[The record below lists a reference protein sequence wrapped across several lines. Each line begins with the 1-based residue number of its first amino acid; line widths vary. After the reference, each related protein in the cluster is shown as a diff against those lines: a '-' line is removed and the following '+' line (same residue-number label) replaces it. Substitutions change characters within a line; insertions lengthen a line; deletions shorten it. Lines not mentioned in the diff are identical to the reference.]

1 MYGARYQKP
10 EAALVYYNQV
20 LQRLRATPGIE
31 SVAMTSELPLGDF
44 DRRGFHIRDRRPS
57 IPSDVPSA
65 DTYSVSPDYFHVMK
79 LPLRR
84 GRLFTEAD
92 GPTAPKVA
100 IISETCAREQFPGES
115 AIGKQIQLGGRDD
128 QKPWATIVGVVGDV
142 HQYGL
147 EIKPNI
153 AAYIVQAQ
161 DASFGYSL
169 GARTAIDPRRMEPTV
184 RAAFLAVD
192 ATQPV
197 FRVQPMESY
206 LAWPPDFWHPCF

>member
-1 MYGARYQKP
+1 MWTGGDSTS
-10 EAALVYYNQV
+10 
-20 LQRLRATPGIE
+20 ATAVP
-31 SVAMTSELPLGDF
+31 V
-44 DRRGFHIRDRRPS
+44 

-92 GPTAPKVA
+92 GPTAPNVA
-100 IISETCAREQFPGES
+100 IISETCAREKFPGES

-147 EIKPNI
+147 QIKPHNS
-153 AAYIVQAQ
+153 AYNFQ
-161 DASFGYSL
+161 
-169 GARTAIDPRRMEPTV
+169 
-184 RAAFLAVD
+184 
-192 ATQPV
+192 
-197 FRVQPMESY
+197 
-206 LAWPPDFWHPCF
+206 

>member
-1 MYGARYQKP
+1 
-10 EAALVYYNQV
+10 
-20 LQRLRATPGIE
+20 
-31 SVAMTSELPLGDF
+31 
-44 DRRGFHIRDRRPS
+44 
-57 IPSDVPSA
+57 
-65 DTYSVSPDYFHVMK
+65 MK